1 MTRHQYNN
9 DRQVWNFGA
18 RFSDVIWRENQWW
31 RRQMSAVFSGFVN
44 GFITSYIMFGCH
56 WTQFGIFLIK
66 IKKIKFGREKP
77 LVKFIYSN
85 NHRQS
90 VCSCLHP
97 KAGIVTRCKHLCF
110 SLFISFFRD
119 RSGTRQRGRNM
130 AWNEQR
136 WKIWSDHKLQTS
148 AKVYESPGT
157 WERPSRARFFKGG

>member
-1 MTRHQYNN
+1 MIDKYGISVLVSLTS
-9 DRQVWNFGA
+9 FGGETSCGVA
-18 RFSDVIWRENQWW
+18 KCLLFSQSLWIVTLLLISCLVVIGLKPE
-31 RRQMSAVFSGFVN
+31 F
-44 GFITSYIMFGCH
+44 
-56 WTQFGIFLIK
+56 FLIK

-97 KAGIVTRCKHLCF
+97 KAGIVTRCKHWCF

-157 WERPSRARFFKGG
+157 WERPPRARFFKGR